1 MLRLPSPL
9 SLKIDIAIPLAF
21 VDEMGMEVISVTWEG
36 GSIKIVCSC
45 PVLVILEIFVDIEYP
60 QPGASV
66 LMVTRAPHGPKM
78 DM

>member
-1 MLRLPSPL
+1 M
-9 SLKIDIAIPLAF
+9 SL
-21 VDEMGMEVISVTWEG
+21 EEGG

-66 LMVTRAPHGPKM
+66 IMVTRAPHGPKM